1 MLESNNNQESS
12 NAAKSSNRTYQT
24 GHAKNVYNFETLLN
38 YVTAYGEIYN
48 PAKEILKKENLQ
60 ILMAQAFHNLSEVNT
75 ALSTYTSTVTAREE
89 AFMGFDIFI
98 TNVYLTLKAF
108 EPSKKVLDDALSY
121 VKKLKGKRVVPKVSL
136 EDITALSENEK
147 EVKYNSVAQLGY
159 DTRVENFDRLIAL
172 LSTIPSYKP
181 NEAHL
186 SIEGLKA
193 KYNDLKVKNIAVKE
207 ATTALSN
214 IRMERNKT
222 LYFPETGLYSV
233 AIGVKSYVRAI
244 FGLSSPQYKQ
254 IKNVKFTSFKFN

>member
-1 MLESNNNQESS
+1 MLDSNSNQESS
-12 NAAKSSNRTYQT
+12 NAAKSSSRSYQT
-24 GHAKNVYNFETLLN
+24 GHAKNVYNFETQLN
-38 YVTAYGEIYN
+38 FVMAYGEIYN

-60 ILMAQAFHNLSEVNT
+60 ALMAQAFQNLSEVNSVQ
-75 ALSTYTSTVTAREE
+75 STYTQAVTAREE
-89 AFMGFDIFI
+89 SFMGFDTFI

-108 EPSKKVLDDALSY
+108 ESSKNVLEDAHSY
-121 VKKLKGKRVVPKVSL
+121 VKKLKGQRVVPKVSF
-136 EDITALSENEK
+136 EEIKALSENEK

-172 LSTIPSYKP
+172 LSSIPSYMP
-181 NEAHL
+181 NETHL
-186 SIEGLKA
+186 SIEGLKT
-193 KYNDLKVKNIAVKE
+193 KYNDLKAKNIAVKE

-214 IRMERNKT
+214 TRMVRNKT

-254 IKNVKFTSFKFN
+254 IKNIKFTPYKY